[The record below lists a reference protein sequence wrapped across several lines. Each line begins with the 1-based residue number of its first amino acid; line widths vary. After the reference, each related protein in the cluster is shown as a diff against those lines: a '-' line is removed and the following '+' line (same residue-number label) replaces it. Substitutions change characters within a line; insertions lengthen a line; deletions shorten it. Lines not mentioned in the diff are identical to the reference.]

1 VVRYGHR
8 AARPRCERPFFRR
21 GFSDGWESRKSLR
34 GTHHWPW
41 EESGRREAKWA
52 GPWASRLPASG
63 NGPFTRRRPS
73 SRGNLAPVEL
83 IVLVRER
90 LRTSGARSPA
100 VAVDRRSSTPGRMHD
115 LPHRHGQRRDRS
127 LPPSPLPPLSE
138 RRRELC
144 SSGPNEWPALLEDLA
159 GLGWGV
165 DRRDLAER
173 VGQRLFH
180 TPAPPDD
187 QLGLPLVLGEQGRDH
202 FER

>member
-1 VVRYGHR
+1 VGRG
-8 AARPRCERPFFRR
+8 RPL
-21 GFSDGWESRKSLR
+21 SQL
-34 GTHHWPW
+34 TV
-41 EESGRREAKWA
+41 GRRRQAECTTC
-52 GPWASRLPASG
+52 R
-63 NGPFTRRRPS
+63 
-73 SRGNLAPVEL
+73 
-83 IVLVRER
+83 IV
-90 LRTSGARSPA
+90 
-100 VAVDRRSSTPGRMHD
+100 VDSDVID
-115 LPHRHGQRRDRS
+115 LM
-127 LPPSPLPPLSE
+127 PPSPLPPLSE